1 MDQRPICKTGHY
13 NTVRGKH
20 RQNTLTSTAAISF
33 FDPPPRLVKI
43 KTKINKWNLIK
54 IKSFHTAKETTECKQ
69 NKKTTHIMGENI
81 DKVSNCNLQNTQTV
95 HAALC

>member
-43 KTKINKWNLIK
+43 KTKINK
-54 IKSFHTAKETTECKQ
+54 
-69 NKKTTHIMGENI
+69 
-81 DKVSNCNLQNTQTV
+81 
-95 HAALC
+95 